1 MSAAPLR
8 TLNEAPTEQAADRL
22 AACNASRRWIEQ
34 VLANRPYADVESL
47 LLTAERVARSLEWDD
62 VGQALDAH
70 PRIGDRASGQNT
82 EATWSRQEQSAVGTA
97 DPQTQD
103 ALREGNVAY
112 ERRFGHVF
120 LIRAAGRSA
129 EEMLAELR
137 RRLGND
143 RGRRTRRG
151 DRGARADHPATAGE
165 DARRMTLST
174 HVLDASNG
182 RPAADVPLVLDR
194 RAGDDWKRVGRRR
207 DR

>member
-22 AACNASRRWIEQ
+22 AACNASQRWIEQ
-34 VLANRPYADVESL
+34 VLANRPYSDVESL

-82 EATWSRQEQSAVGTA
+82 EATWSRQEQSAVSTA

-103 ALREGNVAY
+103 ALREGNVVY

-120 LIRAAGRSA
+120 LIRAVGRSA

-137 RRLGND
+137 RRLGNAEGD
-143 RGRRTRRG
+143 ERAEVTEELAQITRLRL
-151 DRGARADHPATAGE
+151 E
-165 DARRMTLST
+165 RML
-174 HVLDASNG
+174 AE
-182 RPAADVPLVLDR
+182 
-194 RAGDDWKRVGRRR
+194 
-207 DR
+207 